1 LPSPVTPTH
10 PLARLSAD
18 EIDAARQIITAA
30 GLVTETTRFAYLG
43 LAEPTKAEV
52 LAHTPGAPVPRRV
65 KAVLID
71 LATGAAQSVL
81 ASLTSGAVEQ
91 VEAIDTRTQG
101 QPAIMED
108 DIITVDE
115 IVKADPGWVAAMA
128 KRGLTDLDQIRPCPL
143 SPGEYGF
150 PGEEGRRLLRVLS
163 FVQHRPDDHPWA
175 HPVDGVVAYVD
186 LIERKV
192 IKLIDHRVL
201 PVPKQEHNHD
211 DPAYTGPTRTTL
223 KPLDIT
229 QPEGPSFTVDG
240 DAIRWD
246 NWRLRI
252 GFDAREGLVLYQI
265 TYVDQGRERPIIYRA
280 SVGEMVVPYGDPSPT
295 RFWQNYFDIGEYLI
309 GQQVNSLELG
319 CDCLGEI
326 YYFDAVLPTTKGEP
340 RVVKNAI
347 CLHEEDYGVLW
358 KHTDIFTG
366 SSQVRRQRRL
376 VVSYFATIGNYDY
389 GFYWYFYLDGTIQ
402 LEVKATGVIFTEPHI
417 PGNPYASQV
426 TAELAGPYHQHL
438 YNVRLDMMVD
448 GLTNAVEELDTV
460 RVRMGPGNEFGNAF
474 TRSVTR
480 LRRESEAVRDAH
492 PAASR
497 VWKVINPERRNAV
510 GQPVGYA
517 LIPHGGPLLLADENA
532 SVRRRGAFA
541 THHLWVT
548 RYHPDERF
556 PAGEFINANP
566 GGAGLPAY
574 VAQDRDIDGEDIV
587 LWHTFG
593 VTHFPRPEDWPVM
606 PVDYAGFT
614 LKPVGFFDRNPTLD
628 LPATTT
634 THCHPGGHGGHDHGG
649 HDHGG
654 HDHGGHDHSGHEH
667 SGHEHGAAGH
677 H

>member
-1 LPSPVTPTH
+1 LD
-10 PLARLSAD
+10 RLSAD
-18 EIDAARQIITAA
+18 EIDAARQIVTAG
-30 GLVTETTRFAYLG
+30 GLVNSNTRFAYLG
-43 LAEPTKAEV
+43 LAEPSKAEV
-52 LAHTPGAPVPRRV
+52 LAHYPGAPVERRV

-71 LATGAAQSVL
+71 VTTGATQIVH
-81 ASLTSGAVEQ
+81 ASLTNGKVEQ
-91 VEAIDTRTQG
+91 VEPVDTRVQG
-101 QPAIMED
+101 QPAIMD
-108 DIITVDE
+108 DDFIAVDE
-115 IVKADPGWVAAMA
+115 IVKSDPGWVEAMA
-128 KRGLTDLDQIRPCPL
+128 KRGLTDLDKIRPCPL

-150 PGEEGRRLLRVLS
+150 AGEEGRRLLRVLS

-175 HPVDGVVAYVD
+175 HPVDGVVAFVD
-186 LIERKV
+186 LIDRRV
-192 IKLIDHRVL
+192 IRLIDHRVL

-211 DPAYTGPTRTTL
+211 DPAYTGPARTTL

-240 DAIRWD
+240 DVVTWD
-246 NWRLRI
+246 HWRLRV
-252 GFDAREGLVLYQI
+252 GFDAREGLVLYQV
-265 TYVDQGRERPIIYRA
+265 TYLDHQTGPADASPAQVRERPVIYRA

-326 YYFDAVLPTTKGEP
+326 YYFDAVLPTSTGEA

-366 SSQVRRQRRL
+366 SSEVRRQRRL

-402 LEVKATGVIFTEPHI
+402 LEVKATGVIFTEPHVV
-417 PGNPYASQV
+417 GNPYANQV

-448 GLTNAVEELDTV
+448 GITNAVEELDAV
-460 RVRMGPGNEFGNAF
+460 RVRTGPGNEYGNAF
-474 TRSVTR
+474 TRSTTR
-480 LRRESEAVRDAH
+480 LRTESEGMRDAH
-492 PAASR
+492 PAAGR
-497 VWKVINPERRNAV
+497 VWKVINPSRINAV
-510 GQPVGYA
+510 GAPVGYV
-517 LIPHGGPLLLADENA
+517 LIPQGGPLLLADEGS

-556 PAGEFINANP
+556 PAGEFINGNP
-566 GGAGLPAY
+566 GGAGLPTF
-574 VAQDRDIDGEDIV
+574 VAQNRSIDGEDIV

-593 VTHFPRPEDWPVM
+593 STHFPRPEDWPVM

-628 LPATTT
+628 VPATTAS
-634 THCHPGGHGGHDHGG
+634 HCHPGGHSGHGG
-649 HDHGG
+649 HDAPDG
-654 HDHGGHDHSGHEH
+654 HDH
-667 SGHEHGAAGH
+667 AH